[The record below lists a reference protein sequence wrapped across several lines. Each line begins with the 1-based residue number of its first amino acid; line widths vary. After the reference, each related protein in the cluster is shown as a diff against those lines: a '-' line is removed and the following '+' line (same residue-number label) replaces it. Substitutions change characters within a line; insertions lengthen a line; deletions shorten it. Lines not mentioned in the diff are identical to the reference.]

1 MQLLTLPFAL
11 AFGLGVALV
20 IGLAAQRLLGVRLG
34 LFRLLLTGGFAM
46 LVGPLIMYAMLSEF
60 VVPHEELDRQDG
72 PTAFWFVLLA
82 AVCTILASMAFLVIV
97 EAFVPLGSIPPAL
110 VWGRGLVGRVKRAR
124 RYWQIVGIA
133 MRHGLG
139 SYVRGTR
146 ENTLDVP
153 SGRSQLGR
161 ALTKTLNAGGVTFVK
176 IGQVLATRRDI
187 VPAEVTAEL
196 SRLQDE
202 AAPVPWEKVRAVLE
216 EDLGCPVED
225 VFAEFAH
232 EPLGAA
238 SVGQVHLARLH
249 DGAEVVVKVQRP
261 GIRPIVE
268 RDLDIAARLAARLE
282 TGTRWGRRLG
292 VRSLAAGL
300 ATAVR
305 EELDYR
311 IEADNITAV
320 AGAASRSDA
329 VVLPE
334 PYLSLCSERVLVMSR
349 LHGMAIT
356 KAAPLIAERNLD
368 RQHLATTLLDC
379 LMRQIVLDGVFHA
392 DPHGGNIFLLD
403 DGRLGLLDFGSVG
416 RLDASLRDA
425 LQRLLLGVDRSDP
438 LAVSDALLELVPR
451 PDEIDQQRLER
462 DLGRFMARHT
472 TGTVSSTA
480 RMFGDL
486 FRVVADHGLAI
497 PPEIAAVFRTLAT
510 AEGTISVVAPEFDLI
525 TGARRLAAG
534 YVDEQYGPDQLKKA
548 AADELV
554 ALLPILRRL
563 PRRVERIA
571 SAAEHGR
578 LSFNVRLLADE
589 RDRNFVRGL
598 LHEVLLAFLATT
610 TGLMAVLLLGTAG
623 GPDVTDTVTLY
634 DLIGYNML
642 VISAILAL
650 RVLAQIFRR
659 GSPSE

>member
-1 MQLLTLPFAL
+1 MQVLELPFVL
-11 AFGLGVALV
+11 AFGVAVALL

-34 LFRLLLTGGFAM
+34 LFRLLITGFFATS
-46 LVGPLIMYAMLSEF
+46 VGPLIMLAMLSEF
-60 VVPHEELDRQDG
+60 VAPSEELTRQDA

-82 AVCTILASMAFLVIV
+82 AVCTILSSMAFLVVI

-110 VWGRGLVGRVKRAR
+110 VWGRGLIGRIKRAQ
-124 RYWQIVGIA
+124 RYWQIVGVA

-146 ENTLDVP
+146 DDSLDAP
-153 SGRSQLGR
+153 SGRSQLGQ
-161 ALTKTLNAGGVTFVK
+161 ALANALNAGGVTFVK
-176 IGQVLATRRDI
+176 IGQILATRRDL
-187 VPAEVTAEL
+187 VPAEVATAL

-202 AAPVPWEKVRAVLE
+202 ATPVAWEDIESVLVEELGAPVEAI
-216 EDLGCPVED
+216 
-225 VFAEFAH
+225 FAEFAH
-232 EPLGAA
+232 EPLGSA
-238 SVGQVHLARLH
+238 SVGQVHAARLH
-249 DGAEVVVKVQRP
+249 DGTEVVVKVQRP
-261 GIRPIVE
+261 GIRPVVE

-282 TGTRWGRRLG
+282 TGTRWGRRMG

-300 ATAVR
+300 ADAVR

-311 IEADNITAV
+311 IETDNITAI
-320 AGAASRSDA
+320 ARSPSRVGD

-334 PYLSLCSERVLVMSR
+334 PHLHLCTERVLVMNR
-349 LHGMAIT
+349 LHGVALN
-356 KAAPLIAERNLD
+356 KAAPLLDERDVN
-368 RQHLATTLLDC
+368 REQVATTLLDC

-416 RLDASLRDA
+416 RLDASLREA

-451 PDEIDQQRLER
+451 PDEIEQQRLER

-472 TGTVSSTA
+472 TTTVSSSV

-497 PPEIAAVFRTLAT
+497 PPEIAAVFRALAT
-510 AEGTISVVAPEFDLI
+510 AEGTISAIAPKFDLI
-525 TGARRLAAG
+525 TGARQLAAS
-534 YVDEQYGPDQLKKA
+534 YTEEQYGPEALKQA
-548 AADELV
+548 AAEEL
-554 ALLPILRRL
+554 ASMLPILRRL

-578 LSFNVRLLADE
+578 LAFNVRLLADD
-589 RDRNFVRGL
+589 RDRAFLRSM

-610 TGLMAVLLLGTAG
+610 AGIMAVLLLGISG
-623 GPDVTDTVTLY
+623 GPAVTDEVSLY
-634 DLIGYNML
+634 ELIGYNML

>member
-1 MQLLTLPFAL
+1 MQVLELPFVL

-34 LFRLLLTGGFAM
+34 LFRLLITGFFAM
-46 LVGPLIMYAMLSEF
+46 SVGPLIMLAMLSEF
-60 VVPHEELDRQDG
+60 AAPREELTRQDA

-82 AVCTILASMAFLVIV
+82 AVCTILSSMAFLVVI

-110 VWGRGLVGRVKRAR
+110 VWGRGLIGRIKRAQ
-124 RYWQIVGIA
+124 RYWQIVGVA

-146 ENTLDVP
+146 DDSLDAP
-153 SGRSQLGR
+153 SGRTQLGR
-161 ALTKTLNAGGVTFVK
+161 ALANSLNAGGVTFVK
-176 IGQVLATRRDI
+176 IGQILATRRDL
-187 VPAEVTAEL
+187 VPAEVATAL

-202 AAPVPWEKVRAVLE
+202 ATPVPWEDVESVLVE
-216 EDLGCPVED
+216 ELGAPVD
-225 VFAEFAH
+225 AIFAEFAR
-232 EPLGAA
+232 EPLGSA

-261 GIRPIVE
+261 GIRPVVE

-282 TGTRWGRRLG
+282 TGTRWGRRMG

-300 ATAVR
+300 ADAVR

-311 IEADNITAV
+311 IETDNITAI
-320 AGAASRSDA
+320 ARSPSRLDDI
-329 VVLPE
+329 VLPE
-334 PYLSLCSERVLVMSR
+334 PHLHLCTERVLVMDR
-349 LHGMAIT
+349 LHGVALN
-356 KAAPLIAERNLD
+356 KAAPLIDERGVD
-368 RQHLATTLLDC
+368 RQRLATTLLDC

-416 RLDASLRDA
+416 RLDASLREA

-451 PDEIDQQRLER
+451 PDEIEQQRLER

-472 TGTVSSTA
+472 TTAASSSA

-486 FRVVADHGLAI
+486 FRVVAEHGLEI
-497 PPEIAAVFRTLAT
+497 PPEIAAVFRALAT
-510 AEGTISVVAPEFDLI
+510 AEGTISAIAPEFDLI

-534 YVDEQYGPDQLKKA
+534 YTEEQYGPEALRQA
-548 AADELV
+548 AAEEL
-554 ALLPILRRL
+554 AAMLPILRRL

-578 LSFNVRLLADE
+578 LAFNVRLLADE
-589 RDRNFVRGL
+589 RDRAFLRSM
-598 LHEVLLAFLATT
+598 LHEILLAFLATT
-610 TGLMAVLLLGTAG
+610 AGIMAVLLLGISG
-623 GPDVTDTVTLY
+623 GPAVTDDVSLY
-634 DLIGYNML
+634 ELIGYNML